1 MEKETPSPNLS
12 ADIFTVL
19 KNRIIHW
26 EYLPDHRFTEIGLSE
41 EFGVSRSPIREVLQ
55 MLEENGLVVK
65 EPRQGYVVRQPGL
78 PEVYEFYEF
87 RMALELYLVECLAEK
102 GMDPLLWQKIHDQ
115 WQSYQSNVPNLDE
128 DMSVQDESFH
138 ESLAEAAG
146 NSLLFQKLKEV
157 NERLHFIRANDITT
171 PERLMLTCQQHLSIL
186 QAIKN
191 QDAQAA
197 RKAIKENINE
207 GRQNVDHAI
216 KEALAKAYLKTRS
229 ND

>member
-12 ADIFTVL
+12 ADIFAVL
-19 KNRIIHW
+19 KDRIIHW

-55 MLEENGLVVK
+55 MLEKSGLVVK

-78 PEVYEFYEF
+78 QEVYELYEF
-87 RMALELYLVECLAEK
+87 RMALELYLIECLAEE
-102 GMDPLLWQKIHDQ
+102 GMDPIIWQKIHDQ
-115 WQSYQSNVPNLDE
+115 WQNYLSNLPNIDKNI
-128 DMSVQDESFH
+128 SVQDESFH
-138 ESLAEAAG
+138 ESLAKAAG
-146 NSLLFQKLKEV
+146 KPLLVQKLQEV

-186 QAIKN
+186 EAIKN
-191 QDAQAA
+191 RDAQEA
-197 RKAIKENINE
+197 RKAIKENIIE

-216 KEALAKAYLKTRS
+216 KEALAKAYLMARS

>member
-1 MEKETPSPNLS
+1 VEKETPSPNLS